1 MGDGWQWS
9 LYSVCTHKH
18 LQLVKVLSL
27 TGRSISRILLQATD
41 SPMLLS
47 SLLHSSAN
55 LNCGQLAIALWLLA
69 HTHLLG
75 CVVTLLLVAALS
87 SPPPVSTLLS
97 QAPMGLTRLLG

>member
-27 TGRSISRILLQATD
+27 TVINISRILLQATD

-55 LNCGQLAIALWLLA
+55 LTRATDHCSLAPSTHALARMRSDSPPCGGAL
-69 HTHLLG
+69 
-75 CVVTLLLVAALS
+75 LS
-87 SPPPVSTLLS
+87 SSCVYTALTGSY
-97 QAPMGLTRLLG
+97 GLNKVN